1 MQADDGFFGQFTPTA
16 PEPLPHSTD
25 PESRLRG
32 WTCDGAI
39 ALRLHGEFYNAPE
52 LAGQLGLPDDSPGG
66 RTLLA
71 GWRRWSEGLLPRIDG
86 VFALAIQDADRLR
99 LFRDP
104 SGMRNLYL
112 HTGQRGLVSFGTDL
126 KGLMRLPG
134 VVRRV
139 ARHSLHEYLRFGDV
153 AAPHTL
159 YDEVRAVR
167 AGHLVCWSR
176 SGVEEHPVMAQ
187 DQGDTTPIDFDDAVD
202 LLDGHLTR
210 SVQRRLQHAER
221 PASFLSGGID
231 SSLLVAIASRQRRD
245 LTAVT
250 VGFDNSAEDESPVA
264 QRIAAHVDI
273 RHEILKFSRSDY
285 LGAFERIS
293 SGVEQPIA
301 DPALASTL
309 LAFEDCK
316 NRFDVVID
324 GTGADE
330 GLGLMP
336 PRHVRLAVQYASVL
350 PRPLRTGLTGLLGSL
365 PLLAGYA
372 PVTDFEHPADTM
384 IRWQGFT
391 RQEIERLCGEPVSF
405 AHTEFYQTFQRYPRA
420 AHFERYSALINAM
433 PSDRLIQAMRLSGL
447 PVRFPFCE
455 SRTDRFVRSL
465 PVEHR
470 YLSGEPKRI
479 LRSLLARYVPRSIW
493 EGPKHGFNFPLGE
506 FLAADDYALV
516 KRLRDPGP
524 WRQSAL
530 MTHAPVGQYASKFM
544 AGDRRL
550 AFRVWTL
557 VLLGAWLERQDDF
570 H

>member
-1 MQADDGFFGQFTPTA
+1 MRADDGFFGQFTPTDSGHPA
-16 PEPLPHSTD
+16 SAEPL
-25 PESRLRG
+25 LRSSG
-32 WTCDGAI
+32 WTWEGAI
-39 ALRLHGEFYNAPE
+39 GLRLHGEVFNAEE
-52 LAGQLGLPDDSPGG
+52 LCGQLGLPRDTPAA
-66 RTLLA
+66 RALLA
-71 GWRRWSEGLLPRIDG
+71 GWLRWAEALLPRIDG
-86 VFALAIQDADRLR
+86 VFALAIQDRHRLR

-104 SGMRNLYL
+104 SGLRNLYL
-112 HTGQRGLVSFGTDL
+112 HTGQAGRVSFGTDL
-126 KGLMRLPG
+126 QDLMRLPG
-134 VVRRV
+134 VAKRL
-139 ARHSLHEYLRFGDV
+139 ARHSLHEYLRFGDI
-153 AAPHTL
+153 AAPHTV
-159 YDEVRAVR
+159 YQEVLAVR
-167 AGHLVCWSR
+167 PGHMVCWST
-176 SGVEEHPVMAQ
+176 SGIEEHRVSTA
-187 DQGDTTPIDFDDAVD
+187 DSDDASPCSFGDAVEM
-202 LLDGHLTR
+202 LDRHLAQGI
-210 SVQRRLQHAER
+210 QRRLQHAER

-231 SSLLVAIASRQRRD
+231 SALLVAIASRQRRD

-250 VGFDNSAEDESPVA
+250 VGFDNSADDESPVA

-285 LGAFERIS
+285 LGAFERIN

-301 DPALASTL
+301 DPALASTV
-309 LAFEDCK
+309 LAFEHCK

-350 PRPLRTGLTGLLGSL
+350 PRPLRAGLTGLLRSV
-365 PLLAGYA
+365 PSLAGYA

-405 AHTEFYQTFQRYPRA
+405 AHTEFYQTFQRHPRA

-433 PSDRLIQAMRLSGL
+433 PCDRLNQAMRLSGL

-470 YLSGEPKRI
+470 YLPGEPKRI
-479 LRSLLARYVPRSIW
+479 LRALLARYVPRSIW
-493 EGPKHGFNFPLGE
+493 EAPKHGFNFPLGE

-524 WRQSAL
+524 WLRSAQ
-530 MTHAPVGQYASKFM
+530 MTHAPVRQYASEFM

-557 VLLGAWLERQDDF
+557 VLLGAWLERQDDI